1 MIILKVNGR
10 EHVLDVPDHK
20 TLLEVLRGDLEL
32 TGVKEGCDRG
42 ECGACTVLIDGKP
55 YRSCMMLAA
64 EAQGKEIVTIEGLA
78 KNGTLHPVQE
88 SFVKNQGVQCGFCT
102 PGMVLTASAFL
113 EENPKPTRDE
123 AARAISGNICRCTGY
138 TKIIDSIMD
147 ASQKVNGGVSR

>member
-1 MIILKVNGR
+1 MIMLKVNGR
-10 EHVLDVPDHK
+10 EHALDVPDHK

-55 YRSCMMLAA
+55 FRSCMMLAV
-64 EAQGKEIVTIEGLA
+64 EAQGREIVTIEGLA
-78 KNGTLHPVQE
+78 KNERLHPLQE
-88 SFVKNQGVQCGFCT
+88 AFIENQGVQCGFCT
-102 PGMVLTASAFL
+102 PGMILTASAFL

-138 TKIIDSIMD
+138 TKIIDSILQ
-147 ASQKVNGGVSR
+147 ASQKGKGGE